1 MPGPFTIGLKKVEGL
16 VVGAAGEEVFEPA
29 GEGASALLM
38 PRGDLLGDFFEGIE
52 MGVGV
57 AIAELVVGDDDDSA
71 VEEGGEVGV
80 EHGGSLSGALLAA
93 MKLGGWKPL
102 SFPEI
107 RAWTSGGGAR

>member
-1 MPGPFTIGLKKVEGL
+1 MAGPCAVGLEKVEGL
-16 VVGAAGEEVFEPA
+16 VVGASGEEVFEAA
-29 GEGASALLM
+29 GERALVLLM
-38 PRGDLLGDFFEGIE
+38 PRGDLLGDFFESFE

-71 VEEGGEVGV
+71 FEQGGEVGV
-80 EHGGSLSGALLAA
+80 EHGGSLGGALMAA
-93 MKLGGWKPL
+93 MNLLGWKSL